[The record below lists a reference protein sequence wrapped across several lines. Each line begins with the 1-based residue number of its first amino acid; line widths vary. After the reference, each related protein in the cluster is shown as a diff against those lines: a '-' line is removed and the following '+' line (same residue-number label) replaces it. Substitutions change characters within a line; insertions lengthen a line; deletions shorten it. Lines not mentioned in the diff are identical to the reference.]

1 MTMVRRRR
9 ERRLVEAAAK
19 SHQPRQETGFPV
31 LLIAAYFRDLLYGY
45 AVTQP
50 ELLRASPLA
59 TQSIHQQSRSARAPA
74 LRSEILLGPA
84 AAACPAGGEIS
95 RIVHQLRRP

>member
-1 MTMVRRRR
+1 MAMARRRR

-19 SHQPRQETGFPV
+19 THQPCQETVFPAPLV
-31 LLIAAYFRDLLYGY
+31 AAYFRDLLYGY

-59 TQSIHQQSRSARAPA
+59 TQSIHQQSRSARASA
-74 LRSEILLGPA
+74 LRSEILLGSA
-84 AAACPAGGEIS
+84 AAACPAGGGFS